1 MTEDQKTLVSVLENQ
16 RILIAQIQDLNT
28 QIESRRQD
36 ALKLQGVLEY
46 LSSKGVVL
54 PEEPQESQEVEEIQ
68 SE

>member
-1 MTEDQKTLVSVLENQ
+1 MTEDQKALVSILENQ
-16 RILIAQIQDLNT
+16 RILVAQIQDLNA

-54 PEEPQESQEVEEIQ
+54 PEETQEVEESQ
-68 SE
+68 SGQ